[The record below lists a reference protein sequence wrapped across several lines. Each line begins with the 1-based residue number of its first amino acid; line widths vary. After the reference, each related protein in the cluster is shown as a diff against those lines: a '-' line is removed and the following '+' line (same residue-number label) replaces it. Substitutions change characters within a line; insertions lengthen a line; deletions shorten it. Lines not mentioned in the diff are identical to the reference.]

1 MNVTEVATALVACRS
16 VSVQHGRGT
25 AAVRALDDVDFE
37 IAAGESVALWGR
49 SGSGKTTLL
58 HVLGGL
64 VAPTHGEVSW
74 RGRPLSTLDQAAR
87 AAVRAR
93 GIAYI
98 FQGVNL
104 LPHLTAFQ
112 NLAFAVQ
119 ARAERDADGKRGTAS
134 EAAADRP
141 AELLAVVGLDSKRD
155 ALPGELSGGE
165 AQRVAIARALAQQPE
180 LLLCDEPTGQLDSDT
195 GRRVLD
201 LIDAAQKEFG
211 FAVAVATH
219 DENVAARYGRT
230 VGLSD
235 GKIVADVAVAQ

>member
-1 MNVTEVATALVACRS
+1 MSVTEIATALVACRS
-16 VSVQHGRGT
+16 VSVRHGRGP
-25 AAVRALDDVDFE
+25 AAVLALDAVDFD
-37 IAAGESVALWGR
+37 IAPGESVALWGR
-49 SGSGKTTLL
+49 SGSGKTSLL

-64 VAPTHGEVSW
+64 VAPTQGEVSW

-87 AAVRAR
+87 AAVRAH

-104 LPHLTAFQ
+104 LAHLTAFE
-112 NLAFAVQ
+112 NLIFAVQ
-119 ARAERDADGKRGTAS
+119 ARAERDADGKRGTVTD
-134 EAAADRP
+134 EAADR
-141 AELLAVVGLDSKRD
+141 ASELLAVVGLDSKRD

-235 GKIVADVAVAQ
+235 GRIVADIPQAQ

>member
-1 MNVTEVATALVACRS
+1 MSVTEVATALVACRS
-16 VSVQHGRGT
+16 VGVQHGRGP
-25 AAVRALDDVDFE
+25 AAVLALDAVDFE
-37 IAAGESVALWGR
+37 IAPGESVALWGR

-64 VAPTHGEVSW
+64 VAPTLGEVSW

-87 AAVRAR
+87 AAVRAH

-104 LPHLTAFQ
+104 LGHLTAFE
-112 NLAFAVQ
+112 NLIFAVQ
-119 ARAERDADGKRGTAS
+119 ARAERDADGKRGTVT
-134 EAAADRP
+134 EGAADRA
-141 AELLAVVGLDSKRD
+141 AELLALVGLGAKRD

-201 LIDAAQKEFG
+201 LIDAAQREFG

-230 VGLSD
+230 VELSD
-235 GKIVADVAVAQ
+235 GKIVADIPQAQ

>member
-1 MNVTEVATALVACRS
+1 MSVIEVATALVACRS
-16 VSVQHGRGT
+16 VSVEHGRGP
-25 AAVRALDDVDFE
+25 AAVLALDNVDLE
-37 IAAGESVALWGR
+37 IAAGESVALCGR

-64 VAPTHGEVSW
+64 VAPTQGEVSW
-74 RGRPLSTLDQAAR
+74 RGRTLSTLDQAAR
-87 AAVRAR
+87 AAVRAH

-104 LPHLTAFQ
+104 LPHLTAFE
-112 NLAFAVQ
+112 NLGFAVQ
-119 ARAERDADGKRGTAS
+119 ARAERGGDRESRGSTAARA
-134 EAAADRP
+134 ERA
-141 AELLAVVGLDSKRD
+141 AELLALVGLDAKRD

-165 AQRVAIARALAQQPE
+165 AQRVAIARALAPEPE

-235 GKIVADVAVAQ
+235 GRIVADIPVAE

>member
-1 MNVTEVATALVACRS
+1 MSVTEIATALVTCRS
-16 VSVQHGRGT
+16 VSVRHGRGP
-25 AAVRALDDVDFE
+25 AAVLALDEVDFE
-37 IAAGESVALWGR
+37 IAPGERVALWGR

-64 VAPTHGEVSW
+64 VAPTGGQVSW

-87 AAVRAR
+87 AAVRAH

-104 LPHLTAFQ
+104 LAHLTAFE
-112 NLAFAVQ
+112 NLIFAVL
-119 ARAERDADGKRGTAS
+119 ARAERDADGKRGTVTV
-134 EAAADRP
+134 AAADRA
-141 AELLAVVGLDSKRD
+141 AELLALVGLEAKRD

-165 AQRVAIARALAQQPE
+165 AQRVAIARALAAQPE

-201 LIDAAQKEFG
+201 LIDAAQREFG

-235 GKIVADVAVAQ
+235 GKIVADIPQAQ

>member
-1 MNVTEVATALVACRS
+1 MSVAEIATSLVACRS
-16 VSVQHGRGT
+16 VSVQHGRGP
-25 AAVRALDDVDFE
+25 AAVLALDDIDFE
-37 IAAGESVALWGR
+37 IVPGESVALWGR

-64 VAPTHGEVSW
+64 VAPSQGQVSW

-87 AAVRAR
+87 AAVRAQ
-93 GIAYI
+93 GIAYV

-104 LPHLTAFQ
+104 LPHLTAFE
-112 NLAFAVQ
+112 NLIFAVQ
-119 ARAERDADGKRGTAS
+119 ARAERAADGQRGRAT
-134 EAAADRP
+134 EAAADRA
-141 AELLAVVGLDSKRD
+141 AELLAVVGLGTKRD

-211 FAVAVATH
+211 FAVAIATH

-230 VGLSD
+230 VELSD
-235 GKIVADVAVAQ
+235 GKIVADIPEAQ

>member
-1 MNVTEVATALVACRS
+1 MSVVGIATSLVACRS
-16 VSVQHGRGT
+16 VSVQHGRGG
-25 AAVRALDDVDFE
+25 AAVLALDDVDFE
-37 IAAGESVALWGR
+37 IAPGESVALWGR

-64 VAPTHGEVSW
+64 LAPSQGEVSW

-104 LPHLTAFQ
+104 LPHLTAFE
-112 NLAFAVQ
+112 NLAFALR
-119 ARAERDADGKRGTAS
+119 ARAERAEDAGGEAERAGTLL
-134 EAAADRP
+134 
-141 AELLAVVGLDSKRD
+141 ELVGLGGKRD

-201 LIDAAQKEFG
+201 LIDAAQNEFG

-235 GKIVADVAVAQ
+235 GKVVADIPVAQ

>member
-1 MNVTEVATALVACRS
+1 MSVTEIATALVTCRS
-16 VSVQHGRGT
+16 VSVRHGRGP
-25 AAVRALDDVDFE
+25 AAVLALDEVDFE
-37 IAAGESVALWGR
+37 IAPGERVALWGR

-64 VAPTHGEVSW
+64 VAPTGGQVSW

-87 AAVRAR
+87 AAVRAH

-104 LPHLTAFQ
+104 LAHLTAFE
-112 NLAFAVQ
+112 NLIFAVL
-119 ARAERDADGKRGTAS
+119 ARAERDADGKRGTVTV
-134 EAAADRP
+134 AAADRA
-141 AELLAVVGLDSKRD
+141 AELLALVGLEAKRD

-165 AQRVAIARALAQQPE
+165 AQRVAIARALAAQPE

-201 LIDAAQKEFG
+201 LIDAAQREFG

-219 DENVAARYGRT
+219 DENVAARYGWT

-235 GKIVADVAVAQ
+235 GKIVADIPQAQ

>member
-1 MNVTEVATALVACRS
+1 MSVTEIATSLVACCS
-16 VSVQHGRGT
+16 VSVQHGRGG
-25 AAVRALDDVDFE
+25 AAVLALDAVDFE
-37 IAAGESVALWGR
+37 ITPGESVALWGR

-64 VAPTHGEVSW
+64 VAPSQGEVSW

-104 LPHLTAFQ
+104 LPHLTAFE

-119 ARAERDADGKRGTAS
+119 ARAERDADGKRGRATA
-134 EAAADRP
+134 AAADRA

-235 GKIVADVAVAQ
+235 GKIVADIPVAQ